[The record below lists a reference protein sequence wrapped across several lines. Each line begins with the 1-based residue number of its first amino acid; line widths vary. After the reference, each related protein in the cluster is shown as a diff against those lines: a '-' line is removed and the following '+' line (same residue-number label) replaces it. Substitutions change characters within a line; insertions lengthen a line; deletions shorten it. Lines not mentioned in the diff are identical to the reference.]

1 MPEPEAETRQGRRRP
16 ATDGGSCVQLNVGGV
31 AYATTRATLERVEGS
46 TLAELCETGRGS
58 PGRRV
63 ADSPIFLDRDGPSFR
78 WILNYLR
85 APPGVES
92 GIPGAAH
99 ERQQLAVEADFFV
112 LTVRPP

>member
-16 ATDGGSCVQLNVGGV
+16 APDGGSCVQLNVGGV

-46 TLAELCETGRGS
+46 ILAELCEMADG
-58 PGRRV
+58 PGG
-63 ADSPIFLDRDGPSFR
+63 PIFLDRDGPSFR

>member
-1 MPEPEAETRQGRRRP
+1 MTEPEAETD
-16 ATDGGSCVQLNVGGV
+16 DGSFVQLNVGGV

-46 TLAELCETGRGS
+46 ILAELCEM
-58 PGRRV
+58 
-63 ADSPIFLDRDGPSFR
+63 ADTVYLAPCAGGPIFLDRDGPSFR

>member
-1 MPEPEAETRQGRRRP
+1 MTEPEAETD
-16 ATDGGSCVQLNVGGV
+16 DGSFVQLNVGGV

-46 TLAELCETGRGS
+46 ILTELCEM
-58 PGRRV
+58 
-63 ADSPIFLDRDGPSFR
+63 ADEGGPIFFDRDGPSFR
-78 WILNYLR
+78 WVLNYLR

>member
-1 MPEPEAETRQGRRRP
+1 MLISTRQGRRRP

-31 AYATTRATLERVEGS
+31 AYATTRATLERVGGS
-46 TLAELCETGRGS
+46 ILAELCEMADE
-58 PGRRV
+58 PA